1 MLELILGRNRAK
13 NTEAVLDRIAA
24 AVARREGGQILIVP
38 EQFSHDAERQLCAR
52 CGDTVSLY
60 AEVLSFT
67 RLADRVFSVC
77 GGVCREALDDGG
89 RFTALALALEQVQPR
104 LKVYASARG
113 KPELI
118 VRLADQLAE
127 FKN

>member
-52 CGDTVSLY
+52 CG
-60 AEVLSFT
+60 A
-67 RLADRVFSVC
+67 
-77 GGVCREALDDGG
+77 
-89 RFTALALALEQVQPR
+89 
-104 LKVYASARG
+104 KVER
-113 KPELI
+113 
-118 VRLADQLAE
+118 
-127 FKN
+127 